1 MKIAVLS
8 TNRSLYSTRR
18 LVESAINRGHECEV
32 IDHSKCYVGIQQAKP
47 SIHYKGQDIAEV
59 DAIIPRIGS
68 SVTFYGSAI
77 VRQFEVMGVISANPS
92 QAITRSR
99 DKLRCMQILS
109 GAGLGLPITG
119 FARTASNV
127 DDLISMVGGAPLVI
141 KLLEGTQGIGVV
153 LAETKKAASSVIEAF
168 YGLGNNI
175 LIQEYIKEAKGT
187 DIRAFVVD
195 GKVVGAMKRTAK
207 EGEFRSNL
215 HRGGTAE
222 VVKLTRTE
230 RETAIAAARA
240 MGLTVA
246 GVDLLPS
253 ARGPLI
259 LEVNSSPGLEG
270 IEQATGKDIA
280 GEIIKYLERQY
291 EAKQLAKP
299 ITTRRKIKK
308 ESNL

>member
-1 MKIAVLS
+1 M
-8 TNRSLYSTRR
+8 
-18 LVESAINRGHECEV
+18 
-32 IDHSKCYVGIQQAKP
+32 
-47 SIHYKGQDIAEV
+47 HYKGQDMPAI
-59 DAIIPRIGS
+59 DAIIPRIGN

-77 VRQFEVMGVISANPS
+77 VRQFEVMDVISANQS

-119 FARTASNV
+119 FARTAANV
-127 DDLISMVGGAPLVI
+127 DDLINMVGGAPLVI

-175 LIQEYIKEAKGT
+175 LIQEYIKEAKGS

-222 VVKLTRTE
+222 VVKLTLKE
-230 RETAIAAARA
+230 RQTAIAAAKA

-246 GVDLLPS
+246 GVDMLPS

-270 IEQATGKDIA
+270 IENATGKDIA
-280 GEIIKYLERQY
+280 AEIIKYLERQY

-299 ITTRRKIKK
+299 TTVKRKIKK
-308 ESNL
+308 ESKL

>member
-1 MKIAVLS
+1 VKIAVLS
-8 TNRSLYSTRR
+8 TNKSLYSTRR
-18 LVESAINRGHECEV
+18 LVEAAISRGHECEV
-32 IDHSKCYVGIQQAKP
+32 IDHSKCYVGIRQGEP
-47 SIHYKGQDIAEV
+47 TMHYKGQDMPAI
-59 DAIIPRIGS
+59 DAIIPRIGN

-77 VRQFEVMGVISANPS
+77 VRQFEVMDVISANQS

-119 FARTASNV
+119 FARTAANV
-127 DDLISMVGGAPLVI
+127 DDLINMVGGAPLVI

-175 LIQEYIKEAKGT
+175 LIQEYIKEAKGS

-222 VVKLTRTE
+222 VVKLTLKE
-230 RETAIAAARA
+230 RQTAIAAAKA

-246 GVDLLPS
+246 GVDMLPS

-270 IEQATGKDIA
+270 IENATGKDIA
-280 GEIIKYLERQY
+280 AEIIKYLERQY

-299 ITTRRKIKK
+299 TTVKRKIKK
-308 ESNL
+308 ESKL

>member
-8 TNRSLYSTRR
+8 TVKTLYSTQR
-18 LVESAINRGHECEV
+18 LVAAAQQRGHECV
-32 IDHSKCYVGIQQAKP
+32 VMDHRQCYVGIQQSSP
-47 SIHYKGQDIAEV
+47 SIHYKGQDVSDI
-59 DAIIPRIGS
+59 DAVIPRIGAS
-68 SVTFYGSAI
+68 LTFYGSAI

-109 GAGLGLPITG
+109 GAGIGMPITG
-119 FARTASNV
+119 FARSTRDA
-127 DDLISMVGGAPLVI
+127 DDLIKMVGGAPLVI

-222 VVKLTRTE
+222 IIKLSRKE
-230 RETAIAAARA
+230 RETAVKAAREL
-240 MGLTVA
+240 GLTVC
-246 GVDLLPS
+246 GVDMMPS
-253 ARGPLI
+253 DRGPLV

-270 IEQATGKDIA
+270 IETATGKDIA
-280 GEIIKYLERQY
+280 SEIIIYLEKQY
-291 EAKQLAKP
+291 AAKLTMP
-299 ITTRRKIKK
+299 RERKSRSGHK
-308 ESNL
+308 L

>member
-8 TNRSLYSTRR
+8 TNKNLYSTKR
-18 LVESAINRGHECEV
+18 LVEVALQHGHECDI
-32 IDHSKCYVGIQQAKP
+32 IDHSKCYVGMRQGEP
-47 SIHYKGQDIAEV
+47 SLHYKGQDIAGY

-68 SVTFYGSAI
+68 SITFYGTAI
-77 VRQFEVMGVISANPS
+77 VRQFEVMGVLSANPS
-92 QAITRSR
+92 QAIMRSR

-119 FARTASNV
+119 FARTASDV
-127 DDLISMVGGAPLVI
+127 EDLIRMVGGAPLVI

-175 LIQEYIKEAKGT
+175 LIQEYIKEAKGS
-187 DIRAFVVD
+187 DIRAFIVD

-222 VVKLTRTE
+222 VIKLTKRE
-230 RETAIAAARA
+230 KETAIAAAKEL
-240 MGLTVA
+240 GLTVC

-253 ARGPLI
+253 DRGPLI

-270 IEQATGKDIA
+270 IEKATGKDIA
-280 GEIIKYLERQY
+280 KEIITYLEKQY
-291 EAKQLAKP
+291 EN
-299 ITTRRKIKK
+299 KIKSSPSK
-308 ESNL
+308 RRITKRGSKL